1 MGTSELMR
9 ELGLATP
16 QVQSLL
22 ADRHSA
28 PALGVQRDR
37 ALADCLGVHLTPT
50 FLAVIDHKAPV
61 SANHRSLATILN
73 SSEVKAILDHAGQ
86 PTGSPR

>member
-1 MGTSELMR
+1 
-9 ELGLATP
+9 
-16 QVQSLL
+16 VQSLL

-50 FLAVIDHKAPV
+50 FLAVIDHKMPV
-61 SANHRSLATILN
+61 SANHRSLA
-73 SSEVKAILDHAGQ
+73 AID
-86 PTGSPR
+86 P